1 MHYEGIPIPTK
12 KLENKMKFG
21 QNTEDELVEW
31 EKNQVKPL
39 YREFDTEKKG
49 VTKEELC
56 EIMKRLATDECIIGK
71 VPNVDES
78 EYAGLFEKWD
88 TNEDGKVSWE
98 EFREGMNKWKWRM
111 VDRET
116 LEEVINDFFAQSYKF
131 KMQGKDAESKEM
143 ATKALRLQGSLT
155 KTKPIETAK

>member
-1 MHYEGIPIPTK
+1 
-12 KLENKMKFG
+12 
-21 QNTEDELVEW
+21 
-31 EKNQVKPL
+31 
-39 YREFDTEKKG
+39 
-49 VTKEELC
+49 
-56 EIMKRLATDECIIGK
+56 MKRLATDECIIGK
-71 VPNVDES
+71 VPNVDEI

-116 LEEVINDFFAQSYKF
+116 IEEVINDFFAQSYKF

-155 KTKPIETAK
+155 KTKPIETAKKGDDGALKRGDQFVRTIHRRVNDMPPEESFGKACN